1 MALTKVSSGIIDS
14 APIGIHS
21 GGTLIHSASTDLN
34 FVGTGHTFTVNGGTT
49 NISLAGGGACGASKV
64 HNETIFAYQNV
75 VDADVTISAP
85 YSTGTI
91 YASEDVTVDIEEGIT
106 LTIDDNCALNII
118 AI

>member
-1 MALTKVSSGIIDS
+1 MALTKVRADIIHS

-49 NISLAGGGACGASKV
+49 NISLAGGGGGGASKV
-64 HNETIFAYQNV
+64 HNDTIFAYQNV

-91 YASEDVTVDIEEGIT
+91 YASEDVTVDIEEGVT
-106 LTIDDNCALNII
+106 LTVDDNCALNII